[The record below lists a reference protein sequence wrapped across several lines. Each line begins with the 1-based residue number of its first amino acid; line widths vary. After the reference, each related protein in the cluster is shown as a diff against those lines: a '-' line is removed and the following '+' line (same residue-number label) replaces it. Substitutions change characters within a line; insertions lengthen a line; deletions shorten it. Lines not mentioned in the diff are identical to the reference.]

1 MNYDQLVCEAESGE
15 TFSLP
20 SHGATGQQTRYT
32 HKSHMNQIMKPPKQE
47 TFEQHNIY
55 IYIYINKKCG
65 MKESSFKASFKPR
78 PDLHACGRAL
88 LQLPFDTSLQQYYP
102 TYRLQ

>member
-32 HKSHMNQIMKPPKQE
+32 HKSHMNQIMKLPKQE

-55 IYIYINKKCG
+55 IYIYINKKYG

>member
-1 MNYDQLVCEAESGE
+1 MFIVIKLVIAAKTGFKSPLSPENHLMNYDQLVCEAESGE

-55 IYIYINKKCG
+55 IYI
-65 MKESSFKASFKPR
+65 
-78 PDLHACGRAL
+78 
-88 LQLPFDTSLQQYYP
+88 
-102 TYRLQ
+102 